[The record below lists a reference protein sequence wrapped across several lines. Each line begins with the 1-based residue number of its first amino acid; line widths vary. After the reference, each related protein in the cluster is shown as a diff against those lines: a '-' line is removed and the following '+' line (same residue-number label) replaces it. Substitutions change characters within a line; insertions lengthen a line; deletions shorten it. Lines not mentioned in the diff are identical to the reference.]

1 MARLQI
7 RESPLHGRGTFALA
21 AIPAGDVVTI
31 WPHRI
36 LRAHED
42 APPGN
47 VWPRLDGTR
56 VWVPA
61 DNPTAPEAFLN
72 HSCDPNLW
80 LGDEVTLVARRAIA
94 CAQEL
99 TIDYA
104 LFELDP
110 AWVSRWHCRCCAV
123 SCRGSITGRDFQQ
136 PDLQARYGQHFHP
149 EVVRRIAGL
158 KPG

>member
-1 MARLQI
+1 
-7 RESPLHGRGTFALA
+7 
-21 AIPAGDVVTI
+21 VTI

-36 LRAHED
+36 LRAHDD
-42 APPGN
+42 APSGN

-61 DNPTAPEAFLN
+61 DNPIAPEAFLN